1 MFTSV
6 YLKGI
11 CLRASENCFS
21 ISTWTFHTQW
31 MSVLR
36 AVHQLELQRQNGIE
50 KCIEISKK
58 NYFSENVVVAI
69 AFLDVS
75 YET

>member
-1 MFTSV
+1 
-6 YLKGI
+6 
-11 CLRASENCFS
+11 
-21 ISTWTFHTQW
+21 

>member
-1 MFTSV
+1 ME
-6 YLKGI
+6 LKS
-11 CLRASENCFS
+11 ASKS
-21 ISTWTFHTQW
+21 Q
-31 MSVLR
+31 
-36 AVHQLELQRQNGIE
+36 
-50 KCIEISKK
+50 KK